1 MNLENTIWTTLCII
15 FSALALILF
24 FLSGRE
30 KVAKKGETVYFRLM
44 CLACFCWAFFSIFIY
59 VLSDLQ
65 MALDIAMFRF
75 IGIAF
80 APIAGFLHVW
90 HQISAKPM
98 KKRLVLAILILPA
111 ITSLLAI
118 TNKYTGFFLY
128 SYFPWPEVN
137 RYIMHEYNW
146 GYIINMTISYI
157 AGGLAFLVLVKM
169 YLLLPKRLRKSV
181 ELMLLGVLCT
191 VVSNLPI
198 VLHIFTEAF
207 DPTIVGISLTLL
219 LLYFALN
226 VTRSA
231 NMIVASREYLFNNLF
246 SMILVLDADKQILDW
261 NENAEVHFCMNRK
274 PTYLEYYDDYF
285 QQWIAE
291 SAGRISKH
299 DSNIVTFTR
308 EEIELHFRIS
318 THEVNENHKTLGY
331 LVEISEITSIYS
343 LLRYLEESA
352 MFDHL
357 TGLYNRNAYAQKIE
371 QVNQINSYPISII
384 LGDVNNLKQ
393 VNDEFGHLA
402 GDQLLQY
409 IAQILV
415 ASVPENSF
423 IARIGGDEFVIIL
436 SRFPR
441 ELCKMVI
448 EKINNNCQALQGEI
462 FGIPS
467 IALGV
472 AEISFENNDWS
483 KAIEEAD
490 REMYADKR
498 RQTSGSRP
506 RLMKAKIQRD
516 KI

>member
-1 MNLENTIWTTLCII
+1 
-15 FSALALILF
+15 
-24 FLSGRE
+24 
-30 KVAKKGETVYFRLM
+30 
-44 CLACFCWAFFSIFIY
+44 
-59 VLSDLQ
+59 
-65 MALDIAMFRF
+65 
-75 IGIAF
+75 
-80 APIAGFLHVW
+80 
-90 HQISAKPM
+90 
-98 KKRLVLAILILPA
+98 
-111 ITSLLAI
+111 
-118 TNKYTGFFLY
+118 
-128 SYFPWPEVN
+128 
-137 RYIMHEYNW
+137 
-146 GYIINMTISYI
+146 
-157 AGGLAFLVLVKM
+157 
-169 YLLLPKRLRKSV
+169 
-181 ELMLLGVLCT
+181 
-191 VVSNLPI
+191 
-198 VLHIFTEAF
+198 
-207 DPTIVGISLTLL
+207 
-219 LLYFALN
+219 
-226 VTRSA
+226 
-231 NMIVASREYLFNNLF
+231 
-246 SMILVLDADKQILDW
+246 MILVLDADKQILDW